1 MRTVDLNE
9 ISEFEKEFRRLR
21 FNPIYFYEYYWKE
34 KHPDEPELTRE
45 QKQKLYDEYR
55 GTPFFQDFGEA
66 IKHQERIKELKA
78 QAYEDWEIMG

>member
-55 GTPFFQDFGEA
+55 GTPFFQDFGGG
-66 IKHQERIKELKA
+66 HQASRTNQRAKSPRL
-78 QAYEDWEIMG
+78 

>member
-55 GTPFFQDFGEA
+55 
-66 IKHQERIKELKA
+66 
-78 QAYEDWEIMG
+78 

>member
-34 KHPDEPELTRE
+34 KHPDETELTRE

-78 QAYEDWEIMG
+78 QGYEDWEIMG

>member
-45 QKQKLYDEYR
+45 
-55 GTPFFQDFGEA
+55 
-66 IKHQERIKELKA
+66 
-78 QAYEDWEIMG
+78 

>member
-34 KHPDEPELTRE
+34 KH
-45 QKQKLYDEYR
+45 KLYDEYR

-78 QAYEDWEIMG
+78 QGYEDWEIMG

>member
-34 KHPDEPELTRE
+34 
-45 QKQKLYDEYR
+45 
-55 GTPFFQDFGEA
+55 
-66 IKHQERIKELKA
+66 I
-78 QAYEDWEIMG
+78 